1 LQALNSNEIQAHK
14 LFSNLTEKLFG
25 KLNFTISF
33 FDIPSLV
40 SAITPKR
47 MLEYTYKDLFPFTLC
62 QQGLPVVN
70 ISRNI
75 IRLTDCLSVWDKP
88 VQSRSPFLCE
98 SANKSYE
105 SSGMFYEFLVKKSHC
120 LEQFRASSQL
130 FKQNKLLRMNDIN

>member
-14 LFSNLTEKLFG
+14 FFSNLTEKLFG
-25 KLNFTISF
+25 TLNFTISF

-75 IRLTDCLSVWDKP
+75 IRLTDCLAVWDKTIQYRTTFSCQ
-88 VQSRSPFLCE
+88 V
-98 SANKSYE
+98 ANKSYE
-105 SSGMFYEFLVKKSHC
+105 ATGIFL
-120 LEQFRASSQL
+120 
-130 FKQNKLLRMNDIN
+130 